1 MDSFLLLFLWGP
13 GDLIAPGSLRF
24 NTTSEPH
31 TLALIGNF
39 PMLTIDEIGFPPPN
53 VLKEVCLVII
63 LAFMCLIALISGM

>member
-1 MDSFLLLFLWGP
+1 
-13 GDLIAPGSLRF
+13 
-24 NTTSEPH
+24 
-31 TLALIGNF
+31 LIGNF